1 MGLADIT
8 AAICASAA
16 TGGKLPATATSAA
29 RFLRPIRGMATAV
42 ATPLHV
48 ERSTVTVQVDITDD
62 GRRAQADQQAGLAGA
77 GSSARNTR

>member
-1 MGLADIT
+1 M
-8 AAICASAA
+8 
-16 TGGKLPATATSAA
+16 
-29 RFLRPIRGMATAV
+29 RPIRGMATAV

-48 ERSTVTVQVDITDD
+48 GRSTVTVQVDITDD